1 VKLLRETIA
10 NNTIE
15 ELLDF
20 VFVTKEE
27 IPIDKM
33 QTVSTALFDIG
44 DELPDPKP
52 SFVSVGLD
60 MQCNRIIFHRLKSED
75 QKRTTER
82 LWKAFNE
89 TTGFILPIHKLALED
104 NRVRQRG
111 EKTDFVIA
119 EDRLN
124 DFVDLMLGR
133 IRARAKD
140 FSLLSHNECAYV
152 LYAWKGWSQSD
163 EAKEWIGCVVTD
175 SDRALKLLS
184 HLVSIS
190 IVNGVKRV
198 PFLNGEAVEKFIDLA
213 TLHKAVTAAAVGKQ
227 TDADRANISLLEKAI
242 ARKADGKPYSDV
254 RAKEF
259 DF

>member
-1 VKLLRETIA
+1 MLRETIA

-20 VFVTKEE
+20 IFVTKEE

-75 QKRTTER
+75 QKRTTEI

-104 NRVRQRG
+104 KRVRQRG
-111 EKTDFVIA
+111 EKTDFVIL
-119 EDRLN
+119 ESRLTE
-124 DFVDLMLGR
+124 FVNLELVQ
-133 IRARAKD
+133 IRAKATD
-140 FSLLSHNECAYV
+140 LSLLDHKDCAYV
-152 LYAWKGWSQSD
+152 
-163 EAKEWIGCVVTD
+163 
-175 SDRALKLLS
+175 
-184 HLVSIS
+184 
-190 IVNGVKRV
+190 
-198 PFLNGEAVEKFIDLA
+198 PF
-213 TLHKAVTAAAVGKQ
+213 VGKSGRNLMKL
-227 TDADRANISLLEKAI
+227 TNGLPK
-242 ARKADGKPYSDV
+242 
-254 RAKEF
+254 
-259 DF
+259 